1 VPPPPAPVPP
11 PPAPVPAPPAPV
23 PPPPAPVP
31 APPAPVNAPAPLSP
45 VAPLRSSPVPAGS
58 VDLRGGS
65 PSGPP
70 PGRATPDVAS
80 PPPAGTPPALK
91 LDLAPSMRGSGL
103 PANPGSRGALNL
115 MPPPPERKSKLAED
129 MQKAGKGDCRTAHAD
144 KGLLG
149 AIPIANA
156 ALGNDSDCKW

>member
-1 VPPPPAPVPP
+1 MA
-11 PPAPVPAPPAPV
+11 
-23 PPPPAPVP
+23 
-31 APPAPVNAPAPLSP
+31 P
-45 VAPLRSSPVPAGS
+45 VAPLRSSPAPAGS

-65 PSGPP
+65 TAGPP
-70 PGRATPDVAS
+70 PGRVTPDGAA
-80 PPPAGTPPALK
+80 PPPAGTPPPLK

-103 PANPGSRGALNL
+103 PTNPGSRGALNL

-149 AIPIANA
+149 AIPLAQA
-156 ALGNDSDCKW
+156 ALGGDADCKW